1 MNRTARDTTR
11 HSTQF
16 QPSSL
21 RQYFELFRV
30 RVRVDTGQ
38 GGQAGQAGHGGLCS
52 QGGHLVSVDISGWSD

>member
-38 GGQAGQAGHGGLCS
+38 GGQAGQAGLGS
-52 QGGHLVSVDISGWSD
+52 QAWPGWSLGQCG